1 MRIGIVG
8 RTRWLLDAARAA
20 VAAGHEPVFVYTCRT
35 EAYYGVGEA
44 DFERLAAELG
54 VPFFN
59 GLTIMQD
66 VERLRALGA
75 DVCLSANW
83 ITVLREPLL
92 SAFPY
97 GLLNAHA
104 GDLPRYKGNA
114 CPNWAL
120 LNFEPRIGLTI
131 HRMTE
136 DLDSG
141 PYLLKKFLTV
151 DETTYIGE
159 VYDWLDR
166 TVPLAFVE
174 ALGRLPQPGFVEQ
187 DTSVRTL
194 RTFPRRPED
203 GRIDWTRS
211 RRDVL
216 ALVRASSHPFDGAF
230 AFLEDEPEPVR
241 IFRARAFDP
250 GCDVLAVPGQ
260 VCMRTPLGRPI
271 VAAADGLLELE
282 ECRFGDLE
290 GDDAFAR
297 IHRSLRNRLR

>member
-20 VAAGHEPVFVYTCRT
+20 AAAGHEPVFVYTCRT
-35 EAYYGVGEA
+35 EGYYGVGEA
-44 DFERLAAELG
+44 DFERLAAEFD

-66 VERLRALGA
+66 IDRLRAFRA

-92 SAFPY
+92 SEFPY

-141 PYLLKKFLTV
+141 PYLVKRFLPV

-159 VYDWLDR
+159 VYDWLDA
-166 TVPLAFVE
+166 TVPAAFVE
-174 ALGRLPQPGFVEQ
+174 ALGQLPEPGFVEQ
-187 DTSVRTL
+187 DASVRTL

-203 GRIDWTRS
+203 GRNDWSRP

-216 ALVRASSHPFDGAF
+216 ALVRASSRPFDGAF
-230 AFLEDEPEPVR
+230 AFLEDDPEPLR

-250 GCDVLAVPGQ
+250 DYDFMAVPGQ
-260 VCMRTPLGRPI
+260 VCLRSPQGRPVI
-271 VAAADGLLELE
+271 AARDGLVEIESCRLGTLE
-282 ECRFGDLE
+282 D
-290 GDDAFAR
+290 DDAFAR